1 MRRLLAAND
10 AKAHVERLW
19 LLYTPIWGA
28 ITGVIM
34 LGGFAERW
42 GDVPCLIFGLVVA
55 AGALA
60 PLAWPHESERS
71 TPFAQRTST
80 KLVVSVVL
88 FALGLNYV
96 QTPFFFDVLHMHYGF
111 HVTWTIDRNP
121 VFLYLVTIA
130 YFATYAAL
138 CMMAFR
144 FLAPKMAA
152 LAWIVA
158 PLAMA
163 FFETVLNANPF
174 MTHLFCYDDMP
185 FMLSFGTTVY
195 AMSFVLVLPLWMH
208 IDESPSAPRI
218 PLAHVVIAMGCVLLV
233 DRLGLDFI
241 EGVIAPHFT
250 TVIHDAAGLGALPG
264 TCLAP

>member
-1 MRRLLAAND
+1 MRRLLATND

-55 AGALA
+55 SGALA
-60 PLAWPHESERS
+60 PLLWPHESERS

-80 KLVVSVVL
+80 KLVVCIVL

-111 HVTWTIDRNP
+111 RVTWTIDRNP
-121 VFLYLVTIA
+121 VFLYFVTIA

-138 CMMAFR
+138 CMIAYR
-144 FLAPKMAA
+144 WLAPRMRA

-174 MTHLFCYDDMP
+174 MTHLFCYDDLP
-185 FMLSFGTTVY
+185 FMLSFGTIVY
-195 AMSFVLVLPLWMH
+195 AMSFVLVLPLWML
-208 IDESPSAPRI
+208 IDESPDGPRI
-218 PLAHVVIAMGCVLLV
+218 PLSHVAIAMGCVLLV
-233 DRLGLDFI
+233 DRLGLDLI

-250 TVIHDAAGLGALPG
+250 TVIHDAQGLGALPG
-264 TCLAP
+264 TCLVP